1 MVYFPWFSIVM
12 LVYWRVRQSFCF
24 SHLPSGT
31 MARKS
36 QVSGL
41 QSPWHLG
48 PGFSRF
54 SPATSSRCSN
64 FYKFH
69 YVPLTQI
76 CIVRIY
82 SYISY
87 ISILYP
93 LIYKKL
99 TSQTRPVPRPG
110 HFNGVIAQPRQ
121 SPKRADRPHL
131 PAILLL
137 GDPDPWCCQPCGV
150 HKKSTPHLGW
160 SPWLMDTLW

>member
-1 MVYFPWFSIVM
+1 M

-93 LIYKKL
+93 LIYPFFNFFIAKSFAPL
-99 TSQTRPVPRPG
+99 PPLWRFSWLCSPPRLGSAGPFSTATRD
-110 HFNGVIAQPRQ
+110 
-121 SPKRADRPHL
+121 DR
-131 PAILLL
+131 
-137 GDPDPWCCQPCGV
+137 GFGWKDPPFFMG
-150 HKKSTPHLGW
+150 
-160 SPWLMDTLW
+160 TLW